1 MNETVDVSGLSEES
15 VRVVEDLVQSLRS
28 REGEE
33 SWCLRDPEGW
43 SKALREWVES
53 HPKRDI
59 VIDDSRETIY
69 AGRGE

>member
-1 MNETVDVSGLSEES
+1 MSRGDIC
-15 VRVVEDLVQSLRS
+15 RVAIPAAPGHAQTGVKQ
-28 REGEE
+28 

-43 SKALREWVES
+43 LKALREWAES

-59 VIDDSRETIY
+59 VIDDSRERIY